1 MLRHDV
7 CDTTRISSLLMR
19 RRTTDSMPAVLAV
32 SKRVLSPAGRSP
44 ETSST

>member
-7 CDTTRISSLLMR
+7 CDTTRTPSLLMR
-19 RRTTDSMPAVLAV
+19 RRTTDSMPDVFAV